1 MTGGLQREVRD
12 ALVALMKPEDGF
24 QTVPREEEAIERFLL
39 ERYLPQGGNWKRSLY
54 YRMKPLIPRPV
65 QLALRRRYVDAQAKM
80 NFPAWPIEDEIV
92 DRVRAFEGRVISE
105 AGVFCRLAYWP
116 KGVRFAFVIT
126 HDVEWD
132 SGLKRAP
139 ALLEVERELGFVSS
153 WNLVPE
159 RYPIDWAIVNRLR
172 QAGSEIGIHGLRHD
186 GRLFSSKRVFQSRLK
201 KIEEYAKSWGAVGF
215 RSPSTLRN
223 PEWMKLMTFEYDSSF
238 PDTDPYEPQP
248 GGCCAVWPYFLGEMV
263 ELPLTM
269 PQDHTLYE
277 ILRHQDLRLW
287 NDKVDWL
294 EAAGGLV
301 LINVHPDYMMTSERL
316 RHYEAFLVSMKGRAG
331 MWHALPKDVAGWWKD
346 RDASTFRKTGER
358 YTIEG
363 PAADRASVVRV
374 SATDSVLHHDPVT

>member
-139 ALLEVERELGFVSS
+139 ALLEVERGLGFVSS

-316 RHYEAFLVSMKGRAG
+316 RHYEAFLVSMKERAG

>member
-139 ALLEVERELGFVSS
+139 ALLEVERGLGFVSS

>member
-1 MTGGLQREVRD
+1 
-12 ALVALMKPEDGF
+12 
-24 QTVPREEEAIERFLL
+24 
-39 ERYLPQGGNWKRSLY
+39 
-54 YRMKPLIPRPV
+54 
-65 QLALRRRYVDAQAKM
+65 
-80 NFPAWPIEDEIV
+80 
-92 DRVRAFEGRVISE
+92 
-105 AGVFCRLAYWP
+105 
-116 KGVRFAFVIT
+116 
-126 HDVEWD
+126 
-132 SGLKRAP
+132 
-139 ALLEVERELGFVSS
+139 
-153 WNLVPE
+153 
-159 RYPIDWAIVNRLR
+159 
-172 QAGSEIGIHGLRHD
+172 
-186 GRLFSSKRVFQSRLK
+186 
-201 KIEEYAKSWGAVGF
+201 
-215 RSPSTLRN
+215 
-223 PEWMKLMTFEYDSSF
+223 MKLMTFEYDSSF

-316 RHYEAFLVSMKGRAG
+316 RHYEAFLVSMKERAG